1 MNILFH
7 KPGGDG
13 AAWLD
18 ALMRALPDATI
29 GRWPEAMSGRV
40 DYALVW
46 KPPAALLE
54 RLPGVKAVFNL
65 GAGVDAL
72 LEMGQW
78 PRETPL
84 IRLEDAGM
92 ATQMS
97 EYVAHAVL
105 RWYRDFDAYALQ
117 QRERVWRPHRRTDK
131 AGFGVGILGLG
142 LLGQQV
148 ASTVRWLGFPSAGW
162 SRSEKAIDGVAC
174 YAGPAQLDAFLHAS
188 RVLVC
193 MLPLTP
199 VTRGLINRETL
210 SHLPRGAYVINIAR
224 GALCVD
230 ADLIAALDE
239 GHIAGAMLDVFV
251 DEPLPATSPFWHHPR
266 IVVTPHIS
274 AVTLIEE
281 SVAQIAVKIRRLE
294 AGLDVSGF
302 VNTAHA
308 Y

>member
-1 MNILFH
+1 VNILLQ
-7 KPGGDG
+7 KPGDS

-18 ALMRALPDATI
+18 ALARALPDAAI
-29 GRWPEAMSGRV
+29 GRWPDTVLNRV

-46 KPPAALLE
+46 KPPTALVE
-54 RLPGVKAVFNL
+54 QLPGVKAVFNL

-72 LEMGQW
+72 LGMDHW
-78 PRETPL
+78 PHATPL

-92 ATQMS
+92 SIQMS

-105 RWYRDFDAYALQ
+105 HWYRDFDAYALQ
-117 QRERVWRPHRRTDK
+117 QRERVWRPRRRLDK
-131 AGFGVGILGLG
+131 ADFGVGILGLG
-142 LLGQQV
+142 LLGVEV
-148 ASTVRWLGFPSAGW
+148 AATLRSFGFPVAGW
-162 SRSEKAIDGVAC
+162 SRSAKAVDGVLT
-174 YAGPAQLDAFLHAS
+174 YAGPAQLDAFLRSA

-224 GALCVD
+224 GPLCVD
-230 ADLIAALDE
+230 DDLIAVLDE

-251 DEPLPATSPFWHHPR
+251 DEPLPAGSPFWHHPR
-266 IVVTPHIS
+266 IVVTPHVS

-281 SVAQIAVKIRRLE
+281 SVAQIATKIRRLE
-294 AGLDVSGF
+294 AGLRVTGVVDP
-302 VNTAHA
+302 AHA